1 MADSA
6 ILSES
11 SVLIGY
17 PNGLG
22 ISRVVPTK
30 KKKFPFWPYNE
41 SFIDQAWTVKM
52 AKYFSFFALLLTTTS
67 IWSMKRKKELG
78 QYLVILTEGLVNNP

>member
-17 PNGLG
+17 PNGLE

-30 KKKFPFWPYNE
+30 KFSFSPYNE

-52 AKYFSFFALLLTTTS
+52 AKFCSFFCVV
-67 IWSMKRKKELG
+67 IDHDFD
-78 QYLVILTEGLVNNP
+78 LVHENAKSNLANI